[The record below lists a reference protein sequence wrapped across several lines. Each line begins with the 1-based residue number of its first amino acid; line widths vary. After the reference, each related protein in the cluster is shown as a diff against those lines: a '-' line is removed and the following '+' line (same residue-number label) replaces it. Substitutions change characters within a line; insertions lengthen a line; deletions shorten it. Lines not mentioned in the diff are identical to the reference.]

1 METAAP
7 SDKAAAK
14 TAASENNNGLGAKAR
29 FYGRKAAGFVAMAI
43 LLGFLA
49 DFAATRNNEEHPAGL
64 AWGMVHGAL
73 MPTTLPALIMG
84 KDVTIYA
91 PHNQGR
97 VYKIGYAL
105 GVNVCGLLFFG
116 ALFWN
121 PGGKRQE
128 KTTQNSAP
136 ENTV

>member
-1 METAAP
+1 MDAATPTDKKP
-7 SDKAAAK
+7 SPSVPAPREDGLAAK
-14 TAASENNNGLGAKAR
+14 VR
-29 FYGRKAAGFVAMAI
+29 FYGRKAVGFILMAL
-43 LLGFLA
+43 LLGILA

-64 AWGMVHGAL
+64 AWGMAHGAL

-91 PHNQGR
+91 PHNRGR

-105 GVNVCGLLFFG
+105 GVNVCGLMFFG

-121 PGGKRQE
+121 PKEKGKTAQS
-128 KTTQNSAP
+128 TP
-136 ENTV
+136 EEGPPM